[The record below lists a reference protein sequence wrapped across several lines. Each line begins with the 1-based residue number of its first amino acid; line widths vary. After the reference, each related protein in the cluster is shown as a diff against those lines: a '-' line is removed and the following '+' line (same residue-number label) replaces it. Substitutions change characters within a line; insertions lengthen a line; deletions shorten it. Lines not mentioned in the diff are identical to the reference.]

1 MTNEVSKDRR
11 RFLLLATSTMG
22 GVGLAAAVVPFIS
35 SMLPSAKAQTA
46 GAPVEVD
53 ITKLEL
59 GQMMTIEWRGKPVW
73 IVRRTKET
81 INNLSSLNDLL
92 RDPNSQSSIQPTYA
106 TNLHR
111 ALNPEYLV
119 VIGVCTHLGCA
130 PIFRPEVA
138 PADLGSSWKGGFF
151 CPCHGSRFDL
161 AGRVFQSVPAPL
173 NLEVPPYSY
182 LGETRILIGL
192 DPNELSYK
200 YHAQNYA
207 HSISEGGV

>member
-92 RDPNSQSSIQPTYA
+92 RDPNSDRKS
-106 TNLHR
+106 
-111 ALNPEYLV
+111 V
-119 VIGVCTHLGCA
+119 V
-130 PIFRPEVA
+130 
-138 PADLGSSWKGGFF
+138 
-151 CPCHGSRFDL
+151 
-161 AGRVFQSVPAPL
+161 
-173 NLEVPPYSY
+173 
-182 LGETRILIGL
+182 
-192 DPNELSYK
+192 
-200 YHAQNYA
+200 
-207 HSISEGGV
+207 